1 MENTL
6 SRLQS
11 SEYKLLCQSFKEWL
25 QLLNYSEHSIPFLCY
40 HVRDF
45 LIYLEQNGKLMLDQ
59 LSAMDASDFI
69 NHLQTLT
76 GPRTKKP
83 YSTSHINKHIQA
95 LHLLSR
101 YLRDSGKSDTG
112 FVIERKSVKRQK
124 PDWLTRV
131 EIQGLYEA
139 TGDSVLSIRDR
150 AMLAVYY
157 GCGLRLNEG
166 IHLHTGDILHDKK
179 LLHVRKGKHYKERYV
194 PIAEKNYEE
203 LKLYL
208 DYARPQLLQQIKTDA
223 LFIDANKG
231 RAMHKQ
237 SLYLRIKR
245 LVKIAKIKKK
255 VGAHTL
261 RHSIATHLLQ
271 SGMKLERIAA
281 FLGHD
286 HLDST
291 QIYTHLANETI

>member
-1 MENTL
+1 MENQL
-6 SRLQS
+6 PKLQS
-11 SEYKLLCQSFKEWL
+11 SEYIRLCQSFKEWL
-25 QLLNYSEHSIPFLCY
+25 QLLNYSVHSIPALFY

-45 LIYLEQNGKLMLDQ
+45 LIYQEQNHKLALEQLTASDASNFINELGKL
-59 LSAMDASDFI
+59 
-69 NHLQTLT
+69 T
-76 GPRTKKP
+76 GVRTKKL
-83 YSTSHINKHIQA
+83 YSSNHLNKYVQA
-95 LHLLSR
+95 LHLFSKYIR
-101 YLRDSGKSDTG
+101 ETGKSDIG
-112 FVIERKSVKRQK
+112 FMIERKQASRAA
-124 PDWLTRV
+124 PCWLTKA
-131 EIQGLYEA
+131 EIQRLYEA
-139 TGDSVLSIRDR
+139 TTDNVLGIRDR

-166 IHLHTGDILHDKK
+166 IHIHTGDILMDKK
-179 LLHVRKGKHYKERYV
+179 LLHVRKGKYYKERYV

-203 LKLYL
+203 LKLYI
-208 DYARPQLLQQIKTDA
+208 DYARPQLLQEIKTTA

-245 LVKIAKIKKK
+245 LVKIAKINKK

-271 SGMKLERIAA
+271 SGMKLERIKD

-291 QIYTHLANETI
+291 QIYAHLANEPL

>member
-1 MENTL
+1 MENAINKL
-6 SRLQS
+6 EG
-11 SEYKLLCQSFKEWL
+11 SEYILLCQAFKEWL
-25 QLLNYSEHSIPFLCY
+25 QTLGYSEHSIPSLFY

-45 LIYLEQNGKLMLDQ
+45 LLYQERNQKSALEQLT
-59 LSAMDASDFI
+59 ATDATGFI
-69 NHLQTLT
+69 NELQTLT
-76 GPRTKKP
+76 GVRTKKL
-83 YSTSHINKHIQA
+83 YSTGHINKYIQA

-101 YLRDSGKSDTG
+101 YLRDTGKSDIG
-112 FVIERKSVKRQK
+112 FIIERKPQDRSK
-124 PDWLTRV
+124 PTWLTEQ
-131 EIQGLYEA
+131 EIQRLYEA
-139 TGDSVLSIRDR
+139 TANTVLGLRDR

-166 IHLHTGDILHDKK
+166 INLHTGDILHDKK

-203 LKLYL
+203 LKLYI
-208 DYARPQLLQQIKTDA
+208 DYARPQLLQEIKTND

-237 SLYLRIKR
+237 SLYVRIKR

-271 SGMKLERIAA
+271 SGMKLERIKE

-291 QIYTHLANETI
+291 QIYTHLANETV

>member
-1 MENTL
+1 MERTI
-6 SRLQS
+6 SQLQG
-11 SEYKLLCQSFKEWL
+11 SEYILLCQSFKEWL
-25 QLLNYSEHSIPFLCY
+25 ELLGYSGHSIPSLFY

-45 LIYLEQNGKLMLDQ
+45 LLYQERHQKISLEQLT
-59 LSAMDASDFI
+59 ATDATSFI
-69 NHLQTLT
+69 HELQTLT
-76 GPRTKKP
+76 GVRTKKS
-83 YSTSHINKHIQA
+83 YSSGHINKHVQA
-95 LHLLSR
+95 LHLFSQYIR
-101 YLRDSGKSDTG
+101 QTGKSDTG
-112 FVIERKSVKRQK
+112 FVLERREQSRAK
-124 PDWLTRV
+124 PCWLTTS
-131 EIQGLYEA
+131 EIQRLYEV
-139 TGDSVLSIRDR
+139 TGDSVLGIRDR

-179 LLHVRKGKHYKERYV
+179 LLHVRKGKYYKERYV
-194 PIAEKNYEE
+194 PVAEKNYEE
-203 LKLYL
+203 LKLYT
-208 DYARPQLLQQIKTDA
+208 DYGRPQLLQQIKTDA

-237 SLYLRIKR
+237 SLYVRIKR
-245 LVKIAKIKKK
+245 LVKIAKVKKK

-271 SGMKLERIAA
+271 SGMKLERIKE

-291 QIYTHLANETI
+291 QIYTHLANESI